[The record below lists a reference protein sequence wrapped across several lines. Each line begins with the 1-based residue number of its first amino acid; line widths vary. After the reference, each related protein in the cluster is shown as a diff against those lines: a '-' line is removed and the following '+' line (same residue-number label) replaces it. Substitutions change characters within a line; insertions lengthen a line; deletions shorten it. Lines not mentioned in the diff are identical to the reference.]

1 MSMTEQGT
9 QITQSAMIEVS
20 KTSTKLSVN
29 LVGTSTHAVASMLD
43 FVATTLHNA
52 RSQHN
57 NKPGQTTLSRLQERV
72 DGDVHAQVLDPS
84 LEKILRQELNCRGIN
99 FAIEHAPDGQTYVH
113 FAGKDLHTLE
123 HAVTQTEAR
132 LGTDQQLEIRTPDQ
146 APALTPTKDSTPTD
160 GTQPP
165 PIPATDTAKDELT
178 HKVGGTQ
185 AATPA
190 PQHSPER
197 APGQPVSTDPK
208 TKKEVVKQIK
218 TRAEQIVKSPTEKN
232 TPIKVR
238 GSR

>member
-29 LVGTSTHAVASMLD
+29 LVGTSTHAVASMLG

-72 DGDVHAQVLDPS
+72 DGDVHTQVLDPS
-84 LEKILRQELNCRGIN
+84 LEKTLRQELNSRGIN

-132 LGTDQQLEIRTPDQ
+132 LGTDQQPEIRTPDQ
-146 APALTPTKDSTPTD
+146 APADTPTKDTTPMGD
-160 GTQPP
+160 TQSP
-165 PIPATDTAKDELT
+165 PIPAADTAKHEAT
-178 HKVGGTQ
+178 HKAG
-185 AATPA
+185 
-190 PQHSPER
+190 
-197 APGQPVSTDPK
+197 
-208 TKKEVVKQIK
+208 
-218 TRAEQIVKSPTEKN
+218 N
-232 TPIKVR
+232 THE
-238 GSR
+238 

>member
-29 LVGTSTHAVASMLD
+29 LVGTSTHAVASMLG

-84 LEKILRQELNCRGIN
+84 LEKTLRQELNSRGIN

-113 FAGKDLHTLE
+113 FAGKDLHALE

-132 LGTDQQLEIRTPDQ
+132 LGTDQQPEVRAPDQ
-146 APALTPTKDSTPTD
+146 GPPDTPTKNTMPTD
-160 GTQPP
+160 GTQSPST
-165 PIPATDTAKDELT
+165 PAGDTTNDEVT
-178 HKVGGTQ
+178 HKIGDAQ
-185 AATPA
+185 ATTPA
-190 PQHSPER
+190 PQHSPDS
-197 APGQPVSTDPK
+197 APQRPISAGPK
-208 TKKEVVKQIK
+208 TKTEVVKQIK
-218 TRAEQIVKSPTEKN
+218 TRAEQIVKSSTVKN
-232 TPIKVR
+232 TPVKVR

>member
-29 LVGTSTHAVASMLD
+29 LVGTSTHAVASMLG

-113 FAGKDLHTLE
+113 FAGKDLHALE

-132 LGTDQQLEIRTPDQ
+132 LGTDQQLEIRRPDQ
-146 APALTPTKDSTPTD
+146 GPADTPTKNTAPTD
-160 GTQPP
+160 ATQAPSMP
-165 PIPATDTAKDELT
+165 VADGAKDQLT
-178 HKVGGTQ
+178 HKVGDTR
-185 AATPA
+185 ATTPA
-190 PQHSPER
+190 PQ
-197 APGQPVSTDPK
+197 QPVNTGLK
-208 TKKEVVKQIK
+208 TKKEIVKRIK
-218 TRAEQIVKSPTEKN
+218 TRAEQIVKSPAVKN
-232 TPIKVR
+232 PPVKVR

>member
-29 LVGTSTHAVASMLD
+29 LVGTSTHAVASMLG

-84 LEKILRQELNCRGIN
+84 LEKTLRQELNSRGIN

-113 FAGKDLHTLE
+113 FAGKDLHALE

-132 LGTDQQLEIRTPDQ
+132 LGTDQQPEVRAPDQ
-146 APALTPTKDSTPTD
+146 APPDTPTKNKM
-160 GTQPP
+160 
-165 PIPATDTAKDELT
+165 PAGDTTKDEVT
-178 HKVGGTQ
+178 HKIGDTQ
-185 AATPA
+185 ATTPA
-190 PQHSPER
+190 PQHSPDC
-197 APGQPVSTDPK
+197 APQQPASTGPK
-208 TKKEVVKQIK
+208 TKKEVVKRIK
-218 TRAEQIVKSPTEKN
+218 TRAEQIVT
-232 TPIKVR
+232 TPAAKTTPVKVR